1 VKRWCLVTLTVGLA
15 LGPARALDER
25 KPDRPAGAAPAPA
38 KRDGSQSLEGELKT
52 LKKAVDDS
60 GAAYRKAVAGYKE
73 GDPEDPIDK
82 LFKEYTRTADANI
95 PKVLEIVRKDPK
107 SALTFES
114 LDWIAAEPRNVFQPY
129 YKQAIE
135 LLLAHHSENPK
146 IGRACGV
153 MGSFADWEHAPT
165 MELARTVAEKNPDRV
180 ARGQA
185 MLALARL
192 TSRKGK
198 TLEYRKTGDPKPVL
212 DEAERLFD
220 AVVSKYADCP
230 HLARGK
236 GTLGETAKNELFEL
250 RFLAVGKTSPQISG
264 EDLDGRKFKL
274 SDYRGNVV
282 VLDFWG
288 HW

>member
-1 VKRWCLVTLTVGLA
+1 LKRWCLVTLTAGLA
-15 LGPARALDER
+15 LGPAWALDER
-25 KPDRPAGAAPAPA
+25 KADRPAGAPPASE
-38 KRDGSQSLEGELKT
+38 KREKSQSLEGQLKA
-52 LKKAVDDS
+52 LKKEVDDAL
-60 GAAYRKAVAGYKE
+60 AAYDKAAAKYKE
-73 GDPEDPIDK
+73 GDPEDPITK
-82 LFKEYTRTADANI
+82 LWKEYARTADANI

-107 SALTFES
+107 SALGFES
-114 LDWIAAEPRNVFQPY
+114 LDWIAVVPRNVFQAY

-135 LLLAHHSENPK
+135 LLRAHHSQNPK

-165 MELARTVAEKNPDRV
+165 MELARAVAEKNPDRV

-192 TSRKGK
+192 TSRKAK
-198 TLEYRKTGDPKPVL
+198 TLEYRKTGDPKPVY

-220 AVVSKYADCP
+220 TVVSKYADCP
-230 HLARGK
+230 HHARGK
-236 GTLGETAKNELFEL
+236 GTLGETAKSELFEL
-250 RFLAVGKTSPQISG
+250 RFLVVGKTSPEING
-264 EDLDGRKFKL
+264 EDVDGHKFKL
-274 SDYRGNVV
+274 SDYRGKVV